1 MTTWILLLSVLLP
14 NPRVVAHDGMSAL
27 DEQPIRYR
35 GIEQLLAKFD
45 AAYQA
50 ELAGQNR

>member
-14 NPRVVAHDGMSAL
+14 QPRVTAQDGMSAL
-27 DEQPIRYR
+27 DAAPLRYR

-45 AAYQA
+45 AAYEA
-50 ELAGQNR
+50 EVVRQNR